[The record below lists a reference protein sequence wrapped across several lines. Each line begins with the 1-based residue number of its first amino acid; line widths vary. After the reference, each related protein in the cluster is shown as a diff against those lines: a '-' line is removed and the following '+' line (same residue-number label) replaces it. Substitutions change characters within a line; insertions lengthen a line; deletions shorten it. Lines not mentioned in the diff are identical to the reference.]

1 MLPGM
6 DDLRAEATRQAFA
19 PVHGKVTA
27 NALRELEQRAN
38 DLFAGQALTWQL
50 RGDAVAYATAAM
62 PPPDGYR
69 WEVDRQEGD
78 RLFLYVTRA
87 QPGIPEGYRFAAR
100 VTIGFDGGN
109 HDLRGDLWR
118 CERCASLIFP
128 GDHGEHTREHAEFDE
143 LRQAVLALAART
155 GPAA

>member
-6 DDLRAEATRQAFA
+6 DDLRSEGARFVFA
-19 PVHGKVTA
+19 PAYNNSTA
-27 NALRELEQRAN
+27 KALQELERRAG
-38 DLFAGQALTWQL
+38 DLFEGRPLTWQL
-50 RGDAVAYATAAM
+50 RAEVIAYAAVAM
-62 PPPDGYR
+62 PAPEGWR

-109 HDLRGDLWR
+109 HDLRGDLWK
-118 CERCASLIFP
+118 CSRCAAVIFP
-128 GDHGEHTREHAEFDE
+128 GDHPDHTREHEEFDE
-143 LRQAVLALAART
+143 LRALVIKLGKAAED
-155 GPAA
+155 